1 MILRN
6 KRKINYRKKKGMLGK
21 NDILVQKVSFFEK
34 NSLYFKD
41 VQKIARDFA
50 VQNLP
55 VQVCS
60 KDVILRKWFSELI
73 SWFKYN
79 SVENFVYVP
88 CSVFKVEKL
97 VPYVSSLKSGTVVL
111 LDQIDSL
118 SIDIQNDI
126 LGLIEN
132 QSFAARNILVVAGTS
147 ENLDELIQN
156 NLFSPS
162 LGYRLNLLKMN
173 LPVLAENQSEILPLA
188 NYFLRIE
195 RFETGK
201 DFEGFTEDAKEA
213 LTRHLWK
220 GGLGELESVISG
232 AVVKGIPPLVSEDDL
247 GLTESPEH
255 KGAEYEKIAASLGED
270 KTMKNALDS
279 FKRFYVMKILEENGN
294 NQTRTAEV
302 LGLQRT
308 YVSRLMNELHI
319 R

>member
-1 MILRN
+1 MILCD
-6 KRKINYRKKKGMLGK
+6 KLKIYYRKKKGMLGK

-34 NSLYFKD
+34 NSLNFKD
-41 VQKIARDFA
+41 VQKIASDFA
-50 VQNLP
+50 AQNLP

-73 SWFKYN
+73 SWYKYK
-79 SVENFVYVP
+79 SAENFVYVP

-97 VPYVSSLKSGTVVL
+97 VPYLSSLKPETVVL
-111 LDQIDSL
+111 LDQIETL
-118 SIDIQNDI
+118 SVDVQNDI

-132 QSFAARNILVVAGTS
+132 QVFASRNILVVAGTS
-147 ENLDELIQN
+147 ENLDELTQN

-173 LPVLAENQSEILPLA
+173 LPVLSENPSEILPLA

-201 DFEGFTEDAKEA
+201 DFEGFTDGAKEA
-213 LTRHLWK
+213 LAGHLWK
-220 GGLGELESVISG
+220 GGLGELKSVISG
-232 AVVKGIPPLVSEDDL
+232 AVVKGIPPMVSEADL
-247 GLTESPEH
+247 DLEKSHGNA
-255 KGAEYEKIAASLGED
+255 GAEYEKIASSLGED